1 MASIQVLP
9 PTFGGT
15 FSTNISSRMESDR
28 INLFFLS
35 YKIVQVKVSPVSS
48 KHKTHLIVYCLVS
61 WDYLGSFST
70 TTVFD
75 FLCYNRMRF
84 YAYYVSVSRPKHHV
98 LARLSEAKLAEDK
111 HAPPL
116 LYSSSYK
123 VFGQP
128 SSLIVTLAINF
139 KLTSLLRALA
149 QIRYRLLAQASSP
162 IHAHNT

>member
-48 KHKTHLIVYCLVS
+48 KHKTLCIVYIVR
-61 WDYLGSFST
+61 WDYFGSFSA
-70 TTVFD
+70 TVFD
-75 FLCYNRMRF
+75 FPCYNRMRF

-139 KLTSLLRALA
+139 KLTSLLRAWA

>member
-1 MASIQVLP
+1 
-9 PTFGGT
+9 
-15 FSTNISSRMESDR
+15 
-28 INLFFLS
+28 
-35 YKIVQVKVSPVSS
+35 
-48 KHKTHLIVYCLVS
+48 
-61 WDYLGSFST
+61 
-70 TTVFD
+70 
-75 FLCYNRMRF
+75 MRF
-84 YAYYVSVSRPKHHV
+84 YAYYVSVVSRPKHHV

-162 IHAHNT
+162 IHAHNTQGILLGYLGTHHHHDHQTSRENFPEGIGGES